1 MHCLS
6 VLLGG
11 DDVLGIV
18 EIVLGNA
25 REECFFFSGDTTIIE
40 EENDNADDV
49 VDIVGREETVNAPLL
64 APFFIKI
71 KVYTYIIYV
80 TLFLL
85 KNIMTSVVGTVGK
98 EKENPL
104 SHSTLPSPTRRQQ
117 ARHISLPLQGHD
129 SPDYRNRSSTKN
141 IKNGQPRVHVPSAR
155 A

>member
-1 MHCLS
+1 ML
-6 VLLGG
+6 
-11 DDVLGIV
+11 
-18 EIVLGNA
+18 
-25 REECFFFSGDTTIIE
+25 FFSGDTTIIE

-71 KVYTYIIYV
+71 KVYTYMIYV

-98 EKENPL
+98 EKEKSFYTL

-117 ARHISLPLQGHD
+117 ARHISSPLQGHD